1 MISEAVLIERCV
13 RLRRLEVAIE
23 EVDAYLA
30 ERLEFHRDR
39 KDYYS
44 EKMRGAVEEKA
55 EANMRREHDQE
66 QKEEYIC
73 NLRSELESAF
83 EFCSEDHRLLIE
95 ELRDIQTVIKHIGG
109 VV

>member
-23 EVDAYLA
+23 EVDIYLA
-30 ERLEFHRDR
+30 ERQDFHRDR
-39 KDYYS
+39 KDNYL

-55 EANMRREHDQE
+55 EANRYQAHDQE
-66 QKEEYIC
+66 QKEELIC

-83 EFCSEDHRLLIE
+83 EFCSEDHRLLVE
-95 ELRDIQTVIKHIGG
+95 ELRELQNRSQKH
-109 VV
+109 

>member
-1 MISEAVLIERCV
+1 MISEAVLIERGA
-13 RLRRLEVAIE
+13 RLRRLELAIE

-55 EANMRREHDQE
+55 EANRYQAHDQE
-66 QKEEYIC
+66 QKEGHIV

-83 EFCSEDHRLLIE
+83 EFCSEDHRLLVE

>member
-1 MISEAVLIERCV
+1 MISEAVLIERGA
-13 RLRRLEVAIE
+13 RLRRLELAIE

-55 EANMRREHDQE
+55 EANMYRAHDQG
-66 QKEEYIC
+66 QKEEHIV

-83 EFCSEDHRLLIE
+83 EFCSEDHRLLVE
-95 ELRDIQTVIKHIGG
+95 ELRELKIALKSIE
-109 VV
+109 